1 MKKKKIEEEEEEMY
15 YLELVSEIEKERADY
30 IEGRKGKEREGNGME
45 WSNNDKWGVGSGV
58 GEKQRD
64 WI

>member
-30 IEGRKGKEREGNGME
+30 IEGREGKGREWNGMV
-45 WSNNDKWGVGSGV
+45 K
-58 GEKQRD
+58 
-64 WI
+64 